1 MNGKGRKLF
10 RSAVGILTSVMMM
23 GAYTTTAM
31 ASGIGVIDAKDMLD
45 IHAEANRASAVVGQ
59 VMDDGHVA
67 ILAKYNDWVQIQ
79 AGEIAGWVP
88 AENLVETE
96 ISNEEAVAANEQV
109 IAERTG
115 ATASEDEFFAEEEV
129 QQDETAALQAEAS
142 EAVQNEIEEV
152 QTAEEAARLE
162 AEAQAK
168 AAEEA
173 ARLEAEAQA
182 KAAEKA
188 ARLEAE
194 AQAKAAEEAARLE
207 AEAQAKA
214 AEKAARLEAEAQAKA
229 AEEAARLEAEAQAK
243 AAEKAARLEA
253 EAQAKAAAEEAARA
267 EAEAKAAAEAQAAEE
282 AARLAAEAQAKAAA
296 EEAARIAAEAQQAAL
311 AAQAAQTAAISAE
324 ELKLLA
330 NIIYCEAGS
339 ESYVGKVAVGNVIM
353 NRVKS
358 ASQPNTITE
367 VVYAK
372 GQFSPVRNG
381 SLQRALSSDKADAAC
396 YQAAIEALAG
406 AQPVGGK
413 LFFRRNNGRSG
424 QVIGHHV
431 FY

>member
-45 IHAEANRASAVVGQ
+45 IHAEANTASAVIGQ
-59 VMDDGHVA
+59 VMEDGHVA

-142 EAVQNEIEEV
+142 EAAQNEIEEV
-152 QTAEEAARLE
+152 Q
-162 AEAQAK
+162 

-173 ARLEAEAQA
+173 ARI
-182 KAAEKA
+182 
-188 ARLEAE
+188 
-194 AQAKAAEEAARLE
+194 
-207 AEAQAKA
+207 
-214 AEKAARLEAEAQAKA
+214 
-229 AEEAARLEAEAQAK
+229 
-243 AAEKAARLEA
+243 EA
-253 EAQAKAAAEEAARA
+253 EAQAKAAAEEAAQL
-267 EAEAKAAAEAQAAEE
+267 EAEAQAKTAAEE
-282 AARLAAEAQAKAAA
+282 AARLEAEAQAKAAA

>member
-1 MNGKGRKLF
+1 MEVRMNGKGRKLF
-10 RSAVGILTSVMMM
+10 RSAVGMLTSVIMM
-23 GAYTTTAM
+23 GSYTTTAM
-31 ASGIGVIDAKDMLD
+31 ARGIGVIDAKDMLD
-45 IHAEANRASAVVGQ
+45 IHAEANTASAVIGQ
-59 VMDDGHVA
+59 VMEDGHVA

-142 EAVQNEIEEV
+142 KAAQNEIEEV
-152 QTAEEAARLE
+152 QAAEEAARIEAEAQAKAAAEEAAQLEAEAQAKAAAEEAAQLEAEAQAKAAAEEAAQLEAEAQAKAAEEAARLE

-182 KAAEKA
+182 KAA
-188 ARLEAE
+188 
-194 AQAKAAEEAARLE
+194 AEEAARLE
-207 AEAQAKA
+207 AEAQ
-214 AEKAARLEAEAQAKA
+214 
-229 AEEAARLEAEAQAK
+229 
-243 AAEKAARLEA
+243 
-253 EAQAKAAAEEAARA
+253 
-267 EAEAKAAAEAQAAEE
+267 
-282 AARLAAEAQAKAAA
+282 
-296 EEAARIAAEAQQAAL
+296 QAAL
-311 AAQAAQTAAISAE
+311 AAQTAAISAE

>member
-45 IHAEANRASAVVGQ
+45 IHAEANTASAVIGQ
-59 VMDDGHVA
+59 VMEDGHVA

-115 ATASEDEFFAEEEV
+115 ETASEDEFFAEEEV

-142 EAVQNEIEEV
+142 EAAQNEIEEV
-152 QTAEEAARLE
+152 Q
-162 AEAQAK
+162 

-173 ARLEAEAQA
+173 ARI
-182 KAAEKA
+182 
-188 ARLEAE
+188 
-194 AQAKAAEEAARLE
+194 
-207 AEAQAKA
+207 
-214 AEKAARLEAEAQAKA
+214 
-229 AEEAARLEAEAQAK
+229 
-243 AAEKAARLEA
+243 EA
-253 EAQAKAAAEEAARA
+253 EAQAKAAAEEAA
-267 EAEAKAAAEAQAAEE
+267 Q
-282 AARLAAEAQAKAAA
+282 LAAEAQAKAAA
-296 EEAARIAAEAQQAAL
+296 EEAARIAAEAQAKAAAEE
-311 AAQAAQTAAISAE
+311 AARIAAESQAAQTAAISSE

>member
-182 KAAEKA
+182 KAA
-188 ARLEAE
+188 
-194 AQAKAAEEAARLE
+194 AEEAARLE
-207 AEAQAKA
+207 AEAQ
-214 AEKAARLEAEAQAKA
+214 
-229 AEEAARLEAEAQAK
+229 
-243 AAEKAARLEA
+243 
-253 EAQAKAAAEEAARA
+253 
-267 EAEAKAAAEAQAAEE
+267 
-282 AARLAAEAQAKAAA
+282 
-296 EEAARIAAEAQQAAL
+296 QAAL
-311 AAQAAQTAAISAE
+311 AAQTAAISAE

>member
-142 EAVQNEIEEV
+142 EAAQNEIEEV

-168 AAEEA
+168 AAAEEA
-173 ARLEAEAQA
+173 AQLEAEAQA
-182 KAAEKA
+182 KAAAEEA
-188 ARLEAE
+188 AQLEAE

-214 AEKAARLEAEAQAKA
+214 A
-229 AEEAARLEAEAQAK
+229 AEEAARLEAEAQ
-243 AAEKAARLEA
+243 
-253 EAQAKAAAEEAARA
+253 
-267 EAEAKAAAEAQAAEE
+267 
-282 AARLAAEAQAKAAA
+282 
-296 EEAARIAAEAQQAAL
+296 QAAL
-311 AAQAAQTAAISAE
+311 AAQTAAISAE

>member
-1 MNGKGRKLF
+1 MEVRMNGKGRKLF

-45 IHAEANRASAVVGQ
+45 IHAEANTASAVIGQ
-59 VMDDGHVA
+59 VMEDGHVA

-142 EAVQNEIEEV
+142 EAAQNEIEEV
-152 QTAEEAARLE
+152 QAAEEAARIEAEAQAKAAAEEAARLAAEAQAKADEEAARIEAEAQAKAAEEAARIE

-182 KAAEKA
+182 KAA
-188 ARLEAE
+188 
-194 AQAKAAEEAARLE
+194 
-207 AEAQAKA
+207 
-214 AEKAARLEAEAQAKA
+214 
-229 AEEAARLEAEAQAK
+229 
-243 AAEKAARLEA
+243 
-253 EAQAKAAAEEAARA
+253 
-267 EAEAKAAAEAQAAEE
+267 
-282 AARLAAEAQAKAAA
+282 A

-311 AAQAAQTAAISAE
+311 AAQTAAISAE

>member
-45 IHAEANRASAVVGQ
+45 IHAEANTASAVIGQ
-59 VMDDGHVA
+59 VMEDGHVA

-142 EAVQNEIEEV
+142 EAAQNEIEEV
-152 QTAEEAARLE
+152 QAAEEAARLE

-173 ARLEAEAQA
+173 ARLE
-182 KAAEKA
+182 
-188 ARLEAE
+188 
-194 AQAKAAEEAARLE
+194 
-207 AEAQAKA
+207 
-214 AEKAARLEAEAQAKA
+214 
-229 AEEAARLEAEAQAK
+229 
-243 AAEKAARLEA
+243 
-253 EAQAKAAAEEAARA
+253 
-267 EAEAKAAAEAQAAEE
+267 
-282 AARLAAEAQAKAAA
+282 AEAQAKAAA

>member
-1 MNGKGRKLF
+1 MEVRMNGKGRKLF

-45 IHAEANRASAVVGQ
+45 IHAEANTASAVIGQ
-59 VMDDGHVA
+59 VMEDGHVA

-142 EAVQNEIEEV
+142 KGAQNEIEEE
-152 QTAEEAARLE
+152 QAAEEAARIEAEAQAKAAAEEAAQLEAEAQAKAAAEEAAQLEAEAQAKAAEEAARLE

-182 KAAEKA
+182 KAA
-188 ARLEAE
+188 
-194 AQAKAAEEAARLE
+194 AEEAARLE
-207 AEAQAKA
+207 AEAQ
-214 AEKAARLEAEAQAKA
+214 
-229 AEEAARLEAEAQAK
+229 
-243 AAEKAARLEA
+243 
-253 EAQAKAAAEEAARA
+253 
-267 EAEAKAAAEAQAAEE
+267 
-282 AARLAAEAQAKAAA
+282 
-296 EEAARIAAEAQQAAL
+296 QAAL
-311 AAQAAQTAAISAE
+311 AAQTAAISAE

>member
-45 IHAEANRASAVVGQ
+45 IHAEANTASAVIGQ
-59 VMDDGHVA
+59 VMEDGHVA

-129 QQDETAALQAEAS
+129 QQDETAALQAEAG
-142 EAVQNEIEEV
+142 EAAQNEIEEV
-152 QTAEEAARLE
+152 QAAEEAARIEAEAQAKAAAEEAAQLEAEAQAKAAAEEAAQLE

-182 KAAEKA
+182 KAA
-188 ARLEAE
+188 
-194 AQAKAAEEAARLE
+194 AEEAARLE
-207 AEAQAKA
+207 AEAQ
-214 AEKAARLEAEAQAKA
+214 
-229 AEEAARLEAEAQAK
+229 
-243 AAEKAARLEA
+243 
-253 EAQAKAAAEEAARA
+253 
-267 EAEAKAAAEAQAAEE
+267 
-282 AARLAAEAQAKAAA
+282 
-296 EEAARIAAEAQQAAL
+296 QAAL
-311 AAQAAQTAAISAE
+311 AAQTAAISAE

>member
-45 IHAEANRASAVVGQ
+45 IHAEANTASAVIGQ
-59 VMDDGHVA
+59 VMEDGHVA

-115 ATASEDEFFAEEEV
+115 ETASEDEFFAEEEV

-142 EAVQNEIEEV
+142 EAAQNEIEEV
-152 QTAEEAARLE
+152 Q
-162 AEAQAK
+162 
-168 AAEEA
+168 
-173 ARLEAEAQA
+173 
-182 KAAEKA
+182 
-188 ARLEAE
+188 
-194 AQAKAAEEAARLE
+194 
-207 AEAQAKA
+207 
-214 AEKAARLEAEAQAKA
+214 
-229 AEEAARLEAEAQAK
+229 
-243 AAEKAARLEA
+243 
-253 EAQAKAAAEEAARA
+253 
-267 EAEAKAAAEAQAAEE
+267 
-282 AARLAAEAQAKAAA
+282 AA
-296 EEAARIAAEAQQAAL
+296 EEAARIEAEAQQAAL
-311 AAQAAQTAAISAE
+311 AAQAAQTAAISSE

>member
-1 MNGKGRKLF
+1 MEVRMNGKGRKLF

-45 IHAEANRASAVVGQ
+45 IHAEANTASAVIGQ
-59 VMDDGHVA
+59 VMEDGHVA

-115 ATASEDEFFAEEEV
+115 ETASEDEFFAEEEV

-142 EAVQNEIEEV
+142 EAAQNEIEEV
-152 QTAEEAARLE
+152 Q
-162 AEAQAK
+162 

-173 ARLEAEAQA
+173 ARI
-182 KAAEKA
+182 
-188 ARLEAE
+188 
-194 AQAKAAEEAARLE
+194 
-207 AEAQAKA
+207 
-214 AEKAARLEAEAQAKA
+214 
-229 AEEAARLEAEAQAK
+229 
-243 AAEKAARLEA
+243 EA
-253 EAQAKAAAEEAARA
+253 EAQAKAAAEEAA
-267 EAEAKAAAEAQAAEE
+267 Q
-282 AARLAAEAQAKAAA
+282 LAAQAQAKAA
-296 EEAARIAAEAQQAAL
+296 EEAARIEAEAQQAAL

>member
-1 MNGKGRKLF
+1 MPVEG
-10 RSAVGILTSVMMM
+10 
-23 GAYTTTAM
+23 
-31 ASGIGVIDAKDMLD
+31 
-45 IHAEANRASAVVGQ
+45 EAA
-59 VMDDGHVA
+59 
-67 ILAKYNDWVQIQ
+67 
-79 AGEIAGWVP
+79 
-88 AENLVETE
+88 
-96 ISNEEAVAANEQV
+96 
-109 IAERTG
+109 
-115 ATASEDEFFAEEEV
+115 
-129 QQDETAALQAEAS
+129 
-142 EAVQNEIEEV
+142 QNEIEEV
-152 QTAEEAARLE
+152 QAAEEAARIEAEAQAKAAAEEAAQLEAEAQAKAAAEEAAQLE

-173 ARLEAEAQA
+173 ARLEAEVQA
-182 KAAEKA
+182 KAA
-188 ARLEAE
+188 
-194 AQAKAAEEAARLE
+194 AEE
-207 AEAQAKA
+207 
-214 AEKAARLEAEAQAKA
+214 
-229 AEEAARLEAEAQAK
+229 
-243 AAEKAARLEA
+243 AARLEA
-253 EAQAKAAAEEAARA
+253 EAQAKAAAEEAARL
-267 EAEAKAAAEAQAAEE
+267 E
-282 AARLAAEAQAKAAA
+282 
-296 EEAARIAAEAQQAAL
+296 AEAQQAAL
-311 AAQAAQTAAISAE
+311 AAQTAAISTE

>member
-45 IHAEANRASAVVGQ
+45 IHAEANTASAVVGQ
-59 VMDDGHVA
+59 VMEDGHVA

-142 EAVQNEIEEV
+142 EAAQNEIEEV
-152 QTAEEAARLE
+152 QAAEEAARIEAEAQAKAAAEEAARIEAEAQAKAAAEEAARLE

-182 KAAEKA
+182 KAAE
-188 ARLEAE
+188 
-194 AQAKAAEEAARLE
+194 EAARL
-207 AEAQAKA
+207 
-214 AEKAARLEAEAQAKA
+214 
-229 AEEAARLEAEAQAK
+229 
-243 AAEKAARLEA
+243 
-253 EAQAKAAAEEAARA
+253 
-267 EAEAKAAAEAQAAEE
+267 
-282 AARLAAEAQAKAAA
+282 
-296 EEAARIAAEAQQAAL
+296 AAEAQQAAL

>member
-45 IHAEANRASAVVGQ
+45 IHAEANTASAVIGQ
-59 VMDDGHVA
+59 VMEDGHVA

-142 EAVQNEIEEV
+142 EAAQNEIEEV
-152 QTAEEAARLE
+152 QTAEEAAQLE

-173 ARLEAEAQA
+173 ARL
-182 KAAEKA
+182 
-188 ARLEAE
+188 
-194 AQAKAAEEAARLE
+194 
-207 AEAQAKA
+207 
-214 AEKAARLEAEAQAKA
+214 
-229 AEEAARLEAEAQAK
+229 
-243 AAEKAARLEA
+243 
-253 EAQAKAAAEEAARA
+253 
-267 EAEAKAAAEAQAAEE
+267 
-282 AARLAAEAQAKAAA
+282 
-296 EEAARIAAEAQQAAL
+296 AAEAQQAAL
-311 AAQAAQTAAISAE
+311 AAQTAAVSAE

>member
-45 IHAEANRASAVVGQ
+45 IHAEANTASAVVGQ
-59 VMDDGHVA
+59 VMEDGHVA

-142 EAVQNEIEEV
+142 EAAQNEIEEV
-152 QTAEEAARLE
+152 QAAEEAARLEAEAQAKAAAEEAARLEAEAQAKAAAEEAARLE

-182 KAAEKA
+182 KAAE
-188 ARLEAE
+188 
-194 AQAKAAEEAARLE
+194 EAAQLE
-207 AEAQAKA
+207 
-214 AEKAARLEAEAQAKA
+214 
-229 AEEAARLEAEAQAK
+229 
-243 AAEKAARLEA
+243 
-253 EAQAKAAAEEAARA
+253 
-267 EAEAKAAAEAQAAEE
+267 
-282 AARLAAEAQAKAAA
+282 
-296 EEAARIAAEAQQAAL
+296 AEAQQAAL

>member
-45 IHAEANRASAVVGQ
+45 IHAEANTASAVIGQ
-59 VMDDGHVA
+59 VMEDGHVA

-115 ATASEDEFFAEEEV
+115 ETASEDEFFAEEEV

-142 EAVQNEIEEV
+142 EAAQNEIEEV
-152 QTAEEAARLE
+152 Q
-162 AEAQAK
+162 

-173 ARLEAEAQA
+173 ARI
-182 KAAEKA
+182 
-188 ARLEAE
+188 
-194 AQAKAAEEAARLE
+194 
-207 AEAQAKA
+207 
-214 AEKAARLEAEAQAKA
+214 
-229 AEEAARLEAEAQAK
+229 
-243 AAEKAARLEA
+243 EA
-253 EAQAKAAAEEAARA
+253 EAQAKAAAEEAAQL
-267 EAEAKAAAEAQAAEE
+267 AAEAQAKAAAEE
-282 AARLAAEAQAKAAA
+282 AARTAAEAQAKAAA
-296 EEAARIAAEAQQAAL
+296 EEAARIAAESQQAAL
-311 AAQAAQTAAISAE
+311 AAQAAQTAAISSE

>member
-45 IHAEANRASAVVGQ
+45 IHAEANAASAVVGQ
-59 VMDDGHVA
+59 VMEDGHVA

-115 ATASEDEFFAEEEV
+115 ETASEDEFFAEEEV

-142 EAVQNEIEEV
+142 EAAQNEIEEV
-152 QTAEEAARLE
+152 QAAEEAARIEAEAQAKAAAEEAARIE

-182 KAAEKA
+182 KAA
-188 ARLEAE
+188 
-194 AQAKAAEEAARLE
+194 
-207 AEAQAKA
+207 
-214 AEKAARLEAEAQAKA
+214 
-229 AEEAARLEAEAQAK
+229 
-243 AAEKAARLEA
+243 
-253 EAQAKAAAEEAARA
+253 
-267 EAEAKAAAEAQAAEE
+267 
-282 AARLAAEAQAKAAA
+282 A
-296 EEAARIAAEAQQAAL
+296 EEAARIEAEAQQAAL

>member
-45 IHAEANRASAVVGQ
+45 IHAEANTASAVVGQ
-59 VMDDGHVA
+59 VMEDGHVA

-142 EAVQNEIEEV
+142 EAAQNEIEEV
-152 QTAEEAARLE
+152 QAAE
-162 AEAQAK
+162 EAQAK
-168 AAEEA
+168 AAAEEA

-182 KAAEKA
+182 KA
-188 ARLEAE
+188 
-194 AQAKAAEEAARLE
+194 
-207 AEAQAKA
+207 
-214 AEKAARLEAEAQAKA
+214 
-229 AEEAARLEAEAQAK
+229 
-243 AAEKAARLEA
+243 
-253 EAQAKAAAEEAARA
+253 
-267 EAEAKAAAEAQAAEE
+267 AAEE

-296 EEAARIAAEAQQAAL
+296 EEAAQLEAEAQAKAAEEAAQLEAEAQAKAAAEEAARIAAE
-311 AAQAAQTAAISAE
+311 AQAAQTAAISAE

>member
-142 EAVQNEIEEV
+142 KAAQNEIEEV
-152 QTAEEAARLE
+152 Q
-162 AEAQAK
+162 

-173 ARLEAEAQA
+173 ARLEAEAQ
-182 KAAEKA
+182 
-188 ARLEAE
+188 
-194 AQAKAAEEAARLE
+194 
-207 AEAQAKA
+207 
-214 AEKAARLEAEAQAKA
+214 
-229 AEEAARLEAEAQAK
+229 
-243 AAEKAARLEA
+243 
-253 EAQAKAAAEEAARA
+253 
-267 EAEAKAAAEAQAAEE
+267 
-282 AARLAAEAQAKAAA
+282 
-296 EEAARIAAEAQQAAL
+296 QAAL
-311 AAQAAQTAAISAE
+311 AAQTAAISTE

-381 SLQRALSSDKADAAC
+381 SLQRALSSDKADATC

-406 AQPVGGK
+406 AQPVGDK
-413 LFFRRNNGRSG
+413 LFFRRNNGCSG

>member
-142 EAVQNEIEEV
+142 EAAQNEIEEV
-152 QTAEEAARLE
+152 QTAEEAARIE

-168 AAEEA
+168 AA
-173 ARLEAEAQA
+173 
-182 KAAEKA
+182 
-188 ARLEAE
+188 
-194 AQAKAAEEAARLE
+194 AEEAA
-207 AEAQAKA
+207 Q
-214 AEKAARLEAEAQAKA
+214 
-229 AEEAARLEAEAQAK
+229 
-243 AAEKAARLEA
+243 LEA
-253 EAQAKAAAEEAARA
+253 EAQAKAAAEEAARL
-267 EAEAKAAAEAQAAEE
+267 E
-282 AARLAAEAQAKAAA
+282 
-296 EEAARIAAEAQQAAL
+296 AEAQQAAL
-311 AAQAAQTAAISAE
+311 AAQTAAISAE

>member
-1 MNGKGRKLF
+1 MEVRMNGKGRKLF

-45 IHAEANRASAVVGQ
+45 IHAEANTASAVVGQ
-59 VMDDGHVA
+59 VMEDGHVA

-142 EAVQNEIEEV
+142 EAAQNEIEEV
-152 QTAEEAARLE
+152 QAAEEAARIEAEAQAKAAAEEAARIEAEAQAKAAAEEAARLAAE
-162 AEAQAK
+162 AQAKAAEEAAQLEAETQAKAAEEAARLAAEAQAK

-173 ARLEAEAQA
+173 ARLEAEAQ
-182 KAAEKA
+182 
-188 ARLEAE
+188 
-194 AQAKAAEEAARLE
+194 
-207 AEAQAKA
+207 
-214 AEKAARLEAEAQAKA
+214 
-229 AEEAARLEAEAQAK
+229 
-243 AAEKAARLEA
+243 
-253 EAQAKAAAEEAARA
+253 
-267 EAEAKAAAEAQAAEE
+267 QAAS
-282 AARLAAEAQAKAAA
+282 
-296 EEAARIAAEAQQAAL
+296 
-311 AAQAAQTAAISAE
+311 AAQTAAISAE

>member
-1 MNGKGRKLF
+1 MEVRMNGKGRRLF

-45 IHAEANRASAVVGQ
+45 IHAEANTASAVIGQ
-59 VMDDGHVA
+59 VMEDGHVA

-142 EAVQNEIEEV
+142 EAAQNEIEEV
-152 QTAEEAARLE
+152 QAAEEAARLE

-182 KAAEKA
+182 KAAAEEA
-188 ARLEAE
+188 AQLEAE

-207 AEAQAKA
+207 
-214 AEKAARLEAEAQAKA
+214 
-229 AEEAARLEAEAQAK
+229 
-243 AAEKAARLEA
+243 
-253 EAQAKAAAEEAARA
+253 
-267 EAEAKAAAEAQAAEE
+267 
-282 AARLAAEAQAKAAA
+282 AEAQAKAAA

>member
-45 IHAEANRASAVVGQ
+45 IHAEANTASAVIGQ
-59 VMDDGHVA
+59 VMEDGHVA

-115 ATASEDEFFAEEEV
+115 ETASEDEFFAEEEV

-142 EAVQNEIEEV
+142 EAAQNEIEEV
-152 QTAEEAARLE
+152 Q
-162 AEAQAK
+162 

-173 ARLEAEAQA
+173 ARI
-182 KAAEKA
+182 K
-188 ARLEAE
+188 
-194 AQAKAAEEAARLE
+194 
-207 AEAQAKA
+207 
-214 AEKAARLEAEAQAKA
+214 
-229 AEEAARLEAEAQAK
+229 
-243 AAEKAARLEA
+243 A
-253 EAQAKAAAEEAARA
+253 EAQAKAAAEEAAR
-267 EAEAKAAAEAQAAEE
+267 
-282 AARLAAEAQAKAAA
+282 L
-296 EEAARIAAEAQQAAL
+296 AAEAQQAAL
-311 AAQAAQTAAISAE
+311 AAQTAAISAE

-406 AQPVGGK
+406 AQPVGDK

>member
-45 IHAEANRASAVVGQ
+45 IHAEANTASAVIGQ
-59 VMDDGHVA
+59 VMEDGHVA

-142 EAVQNEIEEV
+142 EAAQNEIEEV
-152 QTAEEAARLE
+152 QTAEEAAQLE

-182 KAAEKA
+182 KAAE
-188 ARLEAE
+188 
-194 AQAKAAEEAARLE
+194 
-207 AEAQAKA
+207 
-214 AEKAARLEAEAQAKA
+214 
-229 AEEAARLEAEAQAK
+229 
-243 AAEKAARLEA
+243 
-253 EAQAKAAAEEAARA
+253 
-267 EAEAKAAAEAQAAEE
+267 
-282 AARLAAEAQAKAAA
+282 
-296 EEAARIAAEAQQAAL
+296 AQQAAL
-311 AAQAAQTAAISAE
+311 AAQAAQTAAVSAE

>member
-45 IHAEANRASAVVGQ
+45 IHAEANRASVVVGQ

-67 ILAKYNDWVQIQ
+67 ILAKYNGWVQIQ
-79 AGEIAGWVP
+79 AGDIAGWVP

-96 ISNEEAVAANEQV
+96 ISNEEAVAANVQV

-142 EAVQNEIEEV
+142 EAAQNEIEEV
-152 QTAEEAARLE
+152 Q
-162 AEAQAK
+162 
-168 AAEEA
+168 
-173 ARLEAEAQA
+173 
-182 KAAEKA
+182 
-188 ARLEAE
+188 
-194 AQAKAAEEAARLE
+194 
-207 AEAQAKA
+207 
-214 AEKAARLEAEAQAKA
+214 
-229 AEEAARLEAEAQAK
+229 
-243 AAEKAARLEA
+243 
-253 EAQAKAAAEEAARA
+253 AAEEAARA

-282 AARLAAEAQAKAAA
+282 AARAEAEAKAAAEAQAAAEEAARIAAEAQAKAA

-311 AAQAAQTAAISAE
+311 AAQAAQTAVVSAE

-372 GQFSPVRNG
+372 GQFSPARNG
-381 SLQRALSSDKADAAC
+381 SLQRALSSDKADATC

-406 AQPVGGK
+406 AQPVGEK

>member
-45 IHAEANRASAVVGQ
+45 IHAEANTASAVIGQ
-59 VMDDGHVA
+59 VMEDGHVA

-115 ATASEDEFFAEEEV
+115 ETASEDEFFAEEEV

-142 EAVQNEIEEV
+142 EAAQNEIEEV
-152 QTAEEAARLE
+152 QAAEEAARIE

-173 ARLEAEAQA
+173 AQ
-182 KAAEKA
+182 
-188 ARLEAE
+188 
-194 AQAKAAEEAARLE
+194 
-207 AEAQAKA
+207 
-214 AEKAARLEAEAQAKA
+214 
-229 AEEAARLEAEAQAK
+229 
-243 AAEKAARLEA
+243 
-253 EAQAKAAAEEAARA
+253 
-267 EAEAKAAAEAQAAEE
+267 
-282 AARLAAEAQAKAAA
+282 LAAEAQAKAAA
-296 EEAARIAAEAQQAAL
+296 EEAARIAAESQQAAL
-311 AAQAAQTAAISAE
+311 AAQAAQTAAISSE

>member
-45 IHAEANRASAVVGQ
+45 IHAEANTASAVIGQ
-59 VMDDGHVA
+59 VMEDGHVA

-142 EAVQNEIEEV
+142 KAAQNEIEEV
-152 QTAEEAARLE
+152 QAAEEAARIEAEAQAKAAAEEAARLAAEAQAKAAAEEAARLE

-173 ARLEAEAQA
+173 ARI
-182 KAAEKA
+182 
-188 ARLEAE
+188 EAE
-194 AQAKAAEEAARLE
+194 AQAKAAEEAARIE
-207 AEAQAKA
+207 AEAQAK
-214 AEKAARLEAEAQAKA
+214 
-229 AEEAARLEAEAQAK
+229 
-243 AAEKAARLEA
+243 
-253 EAQAKAAAEEAARA
+253 
-267 EAEAKAAAEAQAAEE
+267 
-282 AARLAAEAQAKAAA
+282 AA

-324 ELKLLA
+324 ELKLRA

>member
-45 IHAEANRASAVVGQ
+45 IHAEANTASAVIGQ
-59 VMDDGHVA
+59 VMEDGHVA

-142 EAVQNEIEEV
+142 KAAQNEIEEV
-152 QTAEEAARLE
+152 Q
-162 AEAQAK
+162 

-173 ARLEAEAQA
+173 ARI
-182 KAAEKA
+182 
-188 ARLEAE
+188 
-194 AQAKAAEEAARLE
+194 
-207 AEAQAKA
+207 
-214 AEKAARLEAEAQAKA
+214 
-229 AEEAARLEAEAQAK
+229 
-243 AAEKAARLEA
+243 EA
-253 EAQAKAAAEEAARA
+253 EAQAKAAAEEAAQL
-267 EAEAKAAAEAQAAEE
+267 AAEAQAQAQAQATEE
-282 AARLAAEAQAKAAA
+282 AAQLAAEAQAKAAAEEAARIAAEAQAKAA

>member
-1 MNGKGRKLF
+1 MEVRMNGKGRKLF

-45 IHAEANRASAVVGQ
+45 IHAEANTASAVVGQ
-59 VMDDGHVA
+59 VMEDGHVA
-67 ILAKYNDWVQIQ
+67 ILAKYNGWVQIQ

-96 ISNEEAVAANEQV
+96 ISNEEAVAANVQV

-142 EAVQNEIEEV
+142 EAAQNEIEEV
-152 QTAEEAARLE
+152 Q
-162 AEAQAK
+162 
-168 AAEEA
+168 
-173 ARLEAEAQA
+173 
-182 KAAEKA
+182 
-188 ARLEAE
+188 
-194 AQAKAAEEAARLE
+194 
-207 AEAQAKA
+207 
-214 AEKAARLEAEAQAKA
+214 
-229 AEEAARLEAEAQAK
+229 
-243 AAEKAARLEA
+243 
-253 EAQAKAAAEEAARA
+253 AAEEAARA

-282 AARLAAEAQAKAAA
+282 AARAEAEAKAAAEAQAAAEEAARLAAEAQAQAAA
-296 EEAARIAAEAQQAAL
+296 VEAARIAAEAQQAAQ
-311 AAQAAQTAAISAE
+311 AAQAAAISAE

-381 SLQRALSSDKADAAC
+381 SLQRALSSDKADASC

-406 AQPVGGK
+406 SQPVGEK

>member
-45 IHAEANRASAVVGQ
+45 IHAEANTASAVIGQ
-59 VMDDGHVA
+59 VMEDGHVA

-142 EAVQNEIEEV
+142 EAAQNEIEEV
-152 QTAEEAARLE
+152 QAAEEAARIEAEAQAKAAAEEAARIEAEAQAKAAAEEAARIEAEAQAKAAAEEAAQLEAEAQAKAAVEEAARIE

-182 KAAEKA
+182 KAA
-188 ARLEAE
+188 
-194 AQAKAAEEAARLE
+194 
-207 AEAQAKA
+207 
-214 AEKAARLEAEAQAKA
+214 
-229 AEEAARLEAEAQAK
+229 
-243 AAEKAARLEA
+243 
-253 EAQAKAAAEEAARA
+253 
-267 EAEAKAAAEAQAAEE
+267 
-282 AARLAAEAQAKAAA
+282 A
-296 EEAARIAAEAQQAAL
+296 EEAARIEAEAQQAAL
-311 AAQAAQTAAISAE
+311 AAQTAQTAAISAE

>member
-45 IHAEANRASAVVGQ
+45 IHAEANTASAVIGQ
-59 VMDDGHVA
+59 VMEDGHVA

-115 ATASEDEFFAEEEV
+115 ATASGDEFFAEEEV

-142 EAVQNEIEEV
+142 EAAQNEIEEV
-152 QTAEEAARLE
+152 QAAEEAARIEAEAQAKAAAEEAAQLE

-168 AAEEA
+168 TAAEEA

-182 KAAEKA
+182 KAA
-188 ARLEAE
+188 
-194 AQAKAAEEAARLE
+194 AEET
-207 AEAQAKA
+207 
-214 AEKAARLEAEAQAKA
+214 
-229 AEEAARLEAEAQAK
+229 
-243 AAEKAARLEA
+243 ARLEA
-253 EAQAKAAAEEAARA
+253 EAQAKAAAEEAARI
-267 EAEAKAAAEAQAAEE
+267 EAEAQAKAAEE
-282 AARLAAEAQAKAAA
+282 AARLAAEAQ
-296 EEAARIAAEAQQAAL
+296 QAAL
-311 AAQAAQTAAISAE
+311 AAQTAAISTE

>member
-45 IHAEANRASAVVGQ
+45 IHAEANRASVVVGQ

-67 ILAKYNDWVQIQ
+67 ILAKYNGWVQIQ

-96 ISNEEAVAANEQV
+96 ISNEEAVAANVQV

-142 EAVQNEIEEV
+142 EAAQNEIEEV
-152 QTAEEAARLE
+152 Q
-162 AEAQAK
+162 
-168 AAEEA
+168 
-173 ARLEAEAQA
+173 
-182 KAAEKA
+182 
-188 ARLEAE
+188 
-194 AQAKAAEEAARLE
+194 
-207 AEAQAKA
+207 
-214 AEKAARLEAEAQAKA
+214 
-229 AEEAARLEAEAQAK
+229 
-243 AAEKAARLEA
+243 
-253 EAQAKAAAEEAARA
+253 AAEEAARA

-282 AARLAAEAQAKAAA
+282 AARAEAEAKAAAEAQAAAEEAARIAAEAQAKAA

-311 AAQAAQTAAISAE
+311 AAQAAQTAVVSAE

-372 GQFSPVRNG
+372 GQFSPARNG
-381 SLQRALSSDKADAAC
+381 SLQRALSSDKADATC

-406 AQPVGGK
+406 AQPVGEK

>member
-45 IHAEANRASAVVGQ
+45 IHAEANTASAVVGQ
-59 VMDDGHVA
+59 VMEDGHVA

-142 EAVQNEIEEV
+142 KAAQNEIEEV
-152 QTAEEAARLE
+152 Q
-162 AEAQAK
+162 
-168 AAEEA
+168 AAEE
-173 ARLEAEAQA
+173 
-182 KAAEKA
+182 
-188 ARLEAE
+188 
-194 AQAKAAEEAARLE
+194 
-207 AEAQAKA
+207 
-214 AEKAARLEAEAQAKA
+214 
-229 AEEAARLEAEAQAK
+229 
-243 AAEKAARLEA
+243 AARLEA
-253 EAQAKAAAEEAARA
+253 EAQAKAAAEEAARL
-267 EAEAKAAAEAQAAEE
+267 EAEAQAKAAAEE
-282 AARLAAEAQAKAAA
+282 AARLEAEAQAKAAAEEAARLEAEAQAKAAAEEAARLEAEAQAKAAA

-311 AAQAAQTAAISAE
+311 AAQTAAVSAE

>member
-45 IHAEANRASAVVGQ
+45 IHAEANTASAVVGQ
-59 VMDDGHVA
+59 VMEDGHVA

-142 EAVQNEIEEV
+142 EAAQNEIEEV
-152 QTAEEAARLE
+152 Q
-162 AEAQAK
+162 
-168 AAEEA
+168 
-173 ARLEAEAQA
+173 
-182 KAAEKA
+182 
-188 ARLEAE
+188 
-194 AQAKAAEEAARLE
+194 
-207 AEAQAKA
+207 
-214 AEKAARLEAEAQAKA
+214 
-229 AEEAARLEAEAQAK
+229 
-243 AAEKAARLEA
+243 
-253 EAQAKAAAEEAARA
+253 
-267 EAEAKAAAEAQAAEE
+267 
-282 AARLAAEAQAKAAA
+282 AA
-296 EEAARIAAEAQQAAL
+296 EEAARIEAEAQQAAL

>member
-142 EAVQNEIEEV
+142 KAAQNEIEEV
-152 QTAEEAARLE
+152 Q
-162 AEAQAK
+162 
-168 AAEEA
+168 AAEE
-173 ARLEAEAQA
+173 
-182 KAAEKA
+182 
-188 ARLEAE
+188 
-194 AQAKAAEEAARLE
+194 
-207 AEAQAKA
+207 
-214 AEKAARLEAEAQAKA
+214 
-229 AEEAARLEAEAQAK
+229 
-243 AAEKAARLEA
+243 AARLEA
-253 EAQAKAAAEEAARA
+253 EAQAKAAAEEAARLEV
-267 EAEAKAAAEAQAAEE
+267 EAQAKAAAEE
-282 AARLAAEAQAKAAA
+282 AARLEAEAQAKAAA
-296 EEAARIAAEAQQAAL
+296 EEAARLEAEAQQAAL
-311 AAQAAQTAAISAE
+311 AAQTAAISAE

>member
-45 IHAEANRASAVVGQ
+45 IHAEANTASAVIGQ
-59 VMDDGHVA
+59 VMEDGHVA

-142 EAVQNEIEEV
+142 KAAQNEIEEV
-152 QTAEEAARLE
+152 QAAEEAAQLEAEAQAKAAAEEAAQLEAEAQAKAAEEAARLE

-182 KAAEKA
+182 KAA
-188 ARLEAE
+188 
-194 AQAKAAEEAARLE
+194 AEEAARLE
-207 AEAQAKA
+207 AEAQ
-214 AEKAARLEAEAQAKA
+214 
-229 AEEAARLEAEAQAK
+229 
-243 AAEKAARLEA
+243 
-253 EAQAKAAAEEAARA
+253 
-267 EAEAKAAAEAQAAEE
+267 
-282 AARLAAEAQAKAAA
+282 
-296 EEAARIAAEAQQAAL
+296 QAAL
-311 AAQAAQTAAISAE
+311 AAQTAAISAE

>member
-45 IHAEANRASAVVGQ
+45 IHAEANTASAVIGQ
-59 VMDDGHVA
+59 VMEDGHVA

-115 ATASEDEFFAEEEV
+115 ETASEDEFFAEEEA

-142 EAVQNEIEEV
+142 EAAQNEIEEV
-152 QTAEEAARLE
+152 QAAEEAARIEAEAQAKAAAEEAARIEAEAQAKAAAEEAARIE

-182 KAAEKA
+182 KAA
-188 ARLEAE
+188 
-194 AQAKAAEEAARLE
+194 
-207 AEAQAKA
+207 
-214 AEKAARLEAEAQAKA
+214 
-229 AEEAARLEAEAQAK
+229 
-243 AAEKAARLEA
+243 
-253 EAQAKAAAEEAARA
+253 
-267 EAEAKAAAEAQAAEE
+267 
-282 AARLAAEAQAKAAA
+282 A
-296 EEAARIAAEAQQAAL
+296 EEAARIEAEAQQAAL
-311 AAQAAQTAAISAE
+311 AAQTAQTAAISAE

-406 AQPVGGK
+406 AQPVGDK

>member
-1 MNGKGRKLF
+1 MEVRMNGKGRKLF

-45 IHAEANRASAVVGQ
+45 IHAEGNTASAVIGQ
-59 VMDDGHVA
+59 VMEDGHVA

-142 EAVQNEIEEV
+142 EAAQNEIEEV
-152 QTAEEAARLE
+152 QAAEEAARIEAEAQAKAAAEEAARLAAEAQAKADEEAARIEAEAQAKAAEEAARIE

-182 KAAEKA
+182 KAA
-188 ARLEAE
+188 
-194 AQAKAAEEAARLE
+194 
-207 AEAQAKA
+207 
-214 AEKAARLEAEAQAKA
+214 
-229 AEEAARLEAEAQAK
+229 
-243 AAEKAARLEA
+243 
-253 EAQAKAAAEEAARA
+253 
-267 EAEAKAAAEAQAAEE
+267 
-282 AARLAAEAQAKAAA
+282 A

-311 AAQAAQTAAISAE
+311 AAQTAAISAE

>member
-45 IHAEANRASAVVGQ
+45 IHAEANTASAVIGQ
-59 VMDDGHVA
+59 VMEDGHVA

-142 EAVQNEIEEV
+142 EAAQNEIEEV
-152 QTAEEAARLE
+152 QAAEEAARIE

-182 KAAEKA
+182 KAA
-188 ARLEAE
+188 
-194 AQAKAAEEAARLE
+194 
-207 AEAQAKA
+207 
-214 AEKAARLEAEAQAKA
+214 
-229 AEEAARLEAEAQAK
+229 
-243 AAEKAARLEA
+243 
-253 EAQAKAAAEEAARA
+253 
-267 EAEAKAAAEAQAAEE
+267 
-282 AARLAAEAQAKAAA
+282 A

-311 AAQAAQTAAISAE
+311 AAQTAAISAE